1 MNNYWVYILTNHDN
15 QVLYI
20 GMTNNLAR
28 RIYEHQNGMCDGFSK
43 TYNLDKLVY
52 HEHFTQVEAAIAREK
67 QLKGWRREKK
77 GILIEALNPGWKD
90 LSDSISAT

>member
-20 GMTNNLAR
+20 GMTNNLSR

-52 HEHFTQVEAAIAREK
+52 YEHTTLVKAAIAREK

-77 GILIEALNPGWKD
+77 GKLIETMNPDWKD
-90 LSDSISAT
+90 LSNNI